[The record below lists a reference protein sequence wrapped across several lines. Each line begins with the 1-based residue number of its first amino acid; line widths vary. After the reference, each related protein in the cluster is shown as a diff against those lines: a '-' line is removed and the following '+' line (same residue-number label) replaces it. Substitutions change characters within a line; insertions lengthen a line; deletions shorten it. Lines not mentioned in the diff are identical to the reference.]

1 MFCISILSLLC
12 ALCILSRLI
21 IPYSEFRAKTPYL
34 CFICVQIDRTRMTR
48 EVLAEPT
55 LRKYVEEQPSMLTEQ
70 MIARFTKDKNA
81 GLLRADFDPQLVV
94 PVIVTYMQGLWRM
107 ALVSYD
113 RTCFERQNGLLLT
126 SLGL

>member
-1 MFCISILSLLC
+1 MEFSFFEVSVSAFLLDD
-12 ALCILSRLI
+12 LL
-21 IPYSEFRAKTPYL
+21 
-34 CFICVQIDRTRMTR
+34 
-48 EVLAEPT
+48 LAEPT

-81 GLLRADFDPQLVV
+81 GLLPADFDPQLVV

-126 SLGL
+126 SLGI